1 MFTSSTV
8 LGKFIKQ
15 LWANLIFEDDVHVVS
30 SFRDVYQ
37 ATLLFE
43 NDVHIVGS
51 FGEVYQATVGRPI
64 I

>member
-30 SFRDVYQ
+30 SFGDVYQ